1 MTGIQCRKH
10 FANGFLSSE
19 HNELAKRKEA
29 NAVCRRAGIFFFFS
43 SYCRQDQLRSKA
55 VTAAAMTPPKGNL
68 SPRAVVLGE
77 GRALTFLC
85 FVLEPRISSGLA
97 FSLSFFSFFLSLSL
111 CLSLSYLLLNTTHI
125 MAIHMASFAL

>member
-1 MTGIQCRKH
+1 MVRGNDPLKMSGIQCPKR

-19 HNELAKRKEA
+19 HNELVKRKEA
-29 NAVCRRAGIFFFFS
+29 NAVCRRVGIFS
-43 SYCRQDQLRSKA
+43 PCCRQDQLRSKP

-85 FVLEPRISSGLA
+85 FVLEPLINSGLA
-97 FSLSFFSFFLSLSL
+97 FSLRFFFYFLSRSLFFFFL
-111 CLSLSYLLLNTTHI
+111 
-125 MAIHMASFAL
+125 

>member
-1 MTGIQCRKH
+1 MEGLGVARGNDPLKMTAIQCPRR
-10 FANGFLSSE
+10 FANGFLLPE
-19 HNELAKRKEA
+19 HNEFVKRKEE
-29 NAVCRRAGIFFFFS
+29 NAVCRRAGIFS
-43 SYCRQDQLRSKA
+43 PCCRQDQLRSKP

-97 FSLSFFSFFLSLSL
+97 FSLRFFSYFL
-111 CLSLSYLLLNTTHI
+111 CLSFFFPL
-125 MAIHMASFAL
+125 